1 MIDIPQDLMLS
12 LHKHSSRPT
21 PFFIL
26 FFYLKSAISS
36 TVTTLTEPMDIY
48 SEWIDECERVNNLED
63 DGA

>member
-12 LHKHSSRPT
+12 LHKHSSHPT

-26 FFYLKSAISS
+26 FFYLKSTLSLI
-36 TVTTLTEPMDIY
+36 VTALIEPMDIY
-48 SEWIDECERVNNLED
+48 SEWIDECKRVNNLED

>member
-1 MIDIPQDLMLS
+1 MIDIQQDLMLS

-26 FFYLKSAISS
+26 FFNLKFALSS
-36 TVTTLTEPMDIY
+36 TVTALTEPMDIY
-48 SEWIDECERVNNLED
+48 SERIDECERVNNLED

>member
-36 TVTTLTEPMDIY
+36 TVAALTEPMDIC
-48 SEWIDECERVNNLED
+48 SEWIDECKRVNNLED
-63 DGA
+63 DGV

>member
-1 MIDIPQDLMLS
+1 MIDIQQDLMLS

-26 FFYLKSAISS
+26 FFNLKSALSS
-36 TVTTLTEPMDIY
+36 TVIALTEPMDIY
-48 SEWIDECERVNNLED
+48 SERIDECERVNNLED